1 MAEPFIGEIK
11 IVPYNFAP
19 QGWAFCN
26 GQSMGIA
33 QNTALFSLLGTTY
46 GGNGQTTFALP
57 DFRGACR
64 SILAKAPGHIF
75 SLGQAGGS
83 AAHTLLSNEMPSHNH
98 VLNVNSTTAAAS
110 NVNTPSNSTVLGQ
123 SIGVPNQGSAFT
135 VNMYGATAPTASL
148 AAASLSAAGSSLPH
162 ENKQPYLV
170 LNFVIALEGIFPSR
184 N

>member
-1 MAEPFIGEIK
+1 MCSWDRSGA
-11 IVPYNFAP
+11 VPP
-19 QGWAFCN
+19 HSSG
-26 GQSMGIA
+26 
-33 QNTALFSLLGTTY
+33 L
-46 GGNGQTTFALP
+46 
-57 DFRGACR
+57 
-64 SILAKAPGHIF
+64 
-75 SLGQAGGS
+75 
-83 AAHTLLSNEMPSHNH
+83 NEMPSHNH
-98 VLNVNSTTAAAS
+98 FLNVNSTTAAAS

-135 VNMYGATAPTASL
+135 VNMYGATAPAASL